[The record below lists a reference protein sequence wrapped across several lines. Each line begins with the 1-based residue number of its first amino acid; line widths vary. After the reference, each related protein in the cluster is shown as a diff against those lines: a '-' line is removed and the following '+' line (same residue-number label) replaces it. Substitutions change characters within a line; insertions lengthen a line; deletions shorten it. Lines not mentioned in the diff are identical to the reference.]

1 MSASA
6 RSAGPQ
12 REEDRSGGRRRH
24 GQRHGPG
31 HSLRH
36 RLGRWRRRWRW
47 SNLSYERRLTL
58 LSLLAGFPGG
68 LVALLLLW
76 TGDFSLKLQV
86 TLTLFV
92 VLFWLGFSTA
102 LRNRVVYP
110 LRTLA
115 NLLEALREG
124 DYSLRAR
131 ELGHRD
137 AMSEVLWEVNTLRD
151 TLQRQRMGAVEATAL
166 LKRVMEEIEV
176 AVFTF
181 DEEGK
186 LRLVN
191 RAGERILAQPAR
203 RLLGRSADEMGLAT
217 CLTGEPSRTFQA
229 VFPGREGRW
238 AMRRSVFREEGRPHH
253 LLVIT
258 DLSKTLRDEERQ
270 AWRRL
275 IRVIG
280 HELNNSLTPIKS
292 MTATLVSMLSR
303 KPRPDE
309 WEEDLAEGLEV
320 IGERSDALIR
330 FMASYSRLARLP
342 SPQRK
347 TQPLEPLV
355 QRVAALETRLPVTVE
370 KGPEV
375 TVHADGDQLEQLLIN
390 LVRNAT
396 DAALETGGGVRMG
409 WRVSGGSVEIWVEDD
424 GPGLSNR
431 ENLFVPFYTTK
442 PGGTGIG
449 LVLSRQIAEAHGGTL
464 MVENRSEAHGCEAR
478 LRLPL

>member
-1 MSASA
+1 VNEPG
-6 RSAGPQ
+6 AG
-12 REEDRSGGRRRH
+12 
-24 GQRHGPG
+24 
-31 HSLRH
+31 
-36 RLGRWRRRWRW
+36 RWRW

-58 LSLLAGFPGG
+58 LSLLAGFPGA
-68 LVALLLLW
+68 VIALLLIW
-76 TGDFSLKLQV
+76 TGDFSLKLQITV
-86 TLTLFV
+86 TLFV
-92 VLFWLGFSTA
+92 VLAWLGASTA

-131 ELGHRD
+131 EPGHQD

-166 LKRVMEEIEV
+166 LKRVMEEIDV

-203 RLLGRSADEMGLAT
+203 RLLGRSAEEVGLAA
-217 CLTGEPSRTFQA
+217 CLEGEPSRTFQA

-238 AMRRSVFREEGRPHH
+238 SMRRGVFREEGKPHH

-258 DLSKTLRDEERQ
+258 DLSKTLREEERQ

-303 KPRPDE
+303 EPRPEDL
-309 WEEDLAEGLEV
+309 EEDLTAGLRV

-347 TQPLEPLV
+347 SLPVAPLV
-355 QRVAALETRLPVTVE
+355 ERVAALETRLPVEVE
-370 KGPEV
+370 PGPEV

-396 DAALETGGGVRMG
+396 DAALETGGGVRVS
-409 WRVSGGSVEIWVEDD
+409 WRTDAGSVEIRVEDE
-424 GPGLSNR
+424 GPGLSNP

-449 LVLSRQIAEAHGGTL
+449 LVLSRQIAEAHGGSL
-464 MVENRSEAHGCEAR
+464 RVRNRRGRHGCEAR

>member
-1 MSASA
+1 MIAEGQSH
-6 RSAGPQ
+6 
-12 REEDRSGGRRRH
+12 REKSG
-24 GQRHGPG
+24 
-31 HSLRH
+31 
-36 RLGRWRRRWRW
+36 RWRW
-47 SNLSYERRLTL
+47 SNLSYERRLSV
-58 LSLLAGFPGG
+58 LSLLAGLPGALIA
-68 LVALLLLW
+68 LVLLW

-86 TLTLFV
+86 TLSLFV
-92 VLFWLGFSTA
+92 LLGWLGVSTA

-115 NLLEALREG
+115 NLLEALRQG

-131 ELGHRD
+131 ELGHQD

-151 TLQRQRMGAVEATAL
+151 TLQSQRMGAVEATAL
-166 LKRVMEEIEV
+166 LRRVMEEIDV

-181 DEEGK
+181 DERES

-191 RAGERILAQPAR
+191 REGERILAQPAR
-203 RLLGRSADEMGLAT
+203 RLLRRSAEEVGLAE
-217 CLTGEPSRTFQA
+217 CLQGEPSRTFQA

-238 AMRRSVFREEGRPHH
+238 SMRRGTFREGGKPHH

-292 MTATLVSMLSR
+292 LTATLASLLSR
-303 KPRPDE
+303 DPRPAD
-309 WEEDLAEGLEV
+309 WEEDLTDGLRV
-320 IGERSDALIR
+320 IGERSDSLIR

-342 SPQRK
+342 RPQR
-347 TQPLEPLV
+347 QPLPVAALV
-355 QRVAALETRLPVTVE
+355 HRVAALETRLPVKV
-370 KGPEV
+370 KNGPELS
-375 TVHADGDQLEQLLIN
+375 VHADGDQLEQLLIN

-396 DAALETGGGVRMG
+396 DAALETGGGVRMS
-409 WRVSGGSVEIWVEDD
+409 WRANGEAVEIRVVDD

-449 LVLSRQIAEAHGGTL
+449 LVLSRQIAEAHGGSL
-464 MVENRSEAHGCEAR
+464 KVENRPRARGCEAR

>member
-1 MSASA
+1 V
-6 RSAGPQ
+6 REPGAG
-12 REEDRSGGRRRH
+12 
-24 GQRHGPG
+24 
-31 HSLRH
+31 
-36 RLGRWRRRWRW
+36 RWRW

-58 LSLLAGFPGG
+58 LSLLAGFPGA
-68 LVALLLLW
+68 VIALLLIW
-76 TGDFSLKLQV
+76 TGDFSLKLQITV
-86 TLTLFV
+86 TLFV
-92 VLFWLGFSTA
+92 VLAWLGASTA

-131 ELGHRD
+131 EPGHQD

-166 LKRVMEEIEV
+166 LKRVMEEIDV

-181 DEEGK
+181 DEGGK

-203 RLLGRSADEMGLAT
+203 RLLGRSAEKVGLAA
-217 CLTGEPSRTFQA
+217 CLEGEPSRTFQA

-238 AMRRSVFREEGRPHH
+238 SMRRGVFREGGRPHH

-258 DLSKTLRDEERQ
+258 DLSKTLREEERQ

-303 KPRPDE
+303 DPRPQDL
-309 WEEDLAEGLEV
+309 EEDLTAGLQV
-320 IGERSDALIR
+320 IGERSDSLIR

-342 SPQRK
+342 SPRRRSLPVA
-347 TQPLEPLV
+347 PLIE
-355 QRVAALETRLPVTVE
+355 RVAALETRLPVEVE
-370 KGPEV
+370 PGPELIL
-375 TVHADGDQLEQLLIN
+375 HADGDQLEQLLIN

-396 DAALETGGGVRMG
+396 DASLETGGGVRVG
-409 WRVSGGSVEIWVEDD
+409 WLADGGSVEIRVEDE
-424 GPGLSNR
+424 GPGLSNP

-449 LVLSRQIAEAHGGTL
+449 LVLSRQIAEAHGGSL
-464 MVENRSEAHGCEAR
+464 RVRNRRGTHGCEAR
-478 LRLPL
+478 VRLPL

>member
-1 MSASA
+1 MVAD
-6 RSAGPQ
+6 GQ
-12 REEDRSGGRRRH
+12 THRERTG
-24 GQRHGPG
+24 
-31 HSLRH
+31 
-36 RLGRWRRRWRW
+36 RWRW
-47 SNLSYERRLTL
+47 SNLPYEARLTI
-58 LSLLAGFPGG
+58 LSLVAGVPGA
-68 LVALLLLW
+68 LVAFVLLW
-76 TGDFSLKLQV
+76 GGDFSLKLQV

-92 VLFWLGFSTA
+92 LLAWLGISTS
-102 LRNRVVYP
+102 LRNRVIYP

-115 NLLEALREG
+115 NLLEALRQG

-131 ELGHRD
+131 ELGHQD
-137 AMSEVLWEVNTLRD
+137 AMSEVLWEINTLRD
-151 TLQRQRMGAVEATAL
+151 TLQSQRMGAVEATAL
-166 LKRVMEEIEV
+166 LRRVMEEIDV

-181 DEEGK
+181 DEKGE

-191 RAGERILAQPAR
+191 REGERILAQPAR
-203 RLLGRSADEMGLAT
+203 RLLGRSAEEMGLAA
-217 CLTGEPSRTFQA
+217 CLEGEPSRTFQA

-238 AMRRSVFREEGRPHH
+238 SMRRGTFREEGRPHH

-292 MTATLVSMLSR
+292 MTATLASMLSR
-303 KPRPDE
+303 EPRP
-309 WEEDLAEGLEV
+309 EDLDEDLTAGLRV

-342 SPQRK
+342 SPQRRVL
-347 TQPLEPLV
+347 PVAPLV
-355 QRVAALETRLPVTVE
+355 HRVAALETRLPVEVKE
-370 KGPEV
+370 GPEL

-396 DAALETGGGVRMG
+396 DAALETGGGVRLG
-409 WRVSGGSVEIWVEDD
+409 WRAQGGAVEIRVEDD
-424 GPGLSNR
+424 GPGLSNQ

-464 MVENRSEAHGCEAR
+464 RVANRRRARGCEAR
-478 LRLPL
+478 LRLPM

>member
-1 MSASA
+1 M
-6 RSAGPQ
+6 
-12 REEDRSGGRRRH
+12 RERKG
-24 GQRHGPG
+24 
-31 HSLRH
+31 
-36 RLGRWRRRWRW
+36 RWRW

-58 LSLLAGFPGG
+58 LSLLAGFPGASI
-68 LVALLLLW
+68 ALLLIW
-76 TGDFSLKLQV
+76 TGGFSLKLQV
-86 TLTLFV
+86 TVTLFV
-92 VLFWLGFSTA
+92 VLAWLGASTA

-131 ELGHRD
+131 ELGHED

-166 LKRVMEEIEV
+166 LKRVMEEIDV

-191 RAGERILAQPAR
+191 RAGERILSQPAR
-203 RLLGRSADEMGLAT
+203 RLLGRSAEEVGLAA
-217 CLTGEPSRTFQA
+217 CLKGEPSRTFQA

-238 AMRRSVFREEGRPHH
+238 SMRRGVFREGGKPHH

-303 KPRPDE
+303 DPRP
-309 WEEDLAEGLEV
+309 EDLDEDLTAGLRV

-342 SPQRK
+342 SPQRRSL
-347 TQPLEPLV
+347 PVAPLV
-355 QRVAALETRLPVTVE
+355 ERVAALETRLPVEVE
-370 KGPEV
+370 AGPEL

-409 WRVSGGSVEIWVEDD
+409 WRTNGGSVEIRVEDD
-424 GPGLSNR
+424 GPGLSNQ

-449 LVLSRQIAEAHGGTL
+449 LVLSRQIAEAHGGSL
-464 MVENRSEAHGCEAR
+464 RVRNRRDAHGCEAR
-478 LRLPL
+478 VRLPL